1 MLSKKYLI
9 ELKNEYLKNKE
20 NDIKERMFKKVELIN
35 LISDNNI
42 NLDTKFN
49 YEIIT
54 HGITNQS
61 NSGRCWIFGGL
72 NILREEIIKKCNLDN
87 FELSESYI
95 SFYDKL
101 EKINYAIEKIIELID
116 KGKDEYD
123 EYLSCLLSTGIED
136 GGYYSTFVSLVKKY
150 GIVPKNIYPETY
162 QSSNTSEIN
171 QILNRLIKKFYLEI
185 KNSSKREK
193 VKEKYIKYAYR
204 IISNTY
210 GKIISTFNFE
220 YIDKNNNYHVEKKL
234 TPKDF
239 YNKYI
244 KKDFLDDYIEVFCFE
259 DEKYKINNLYE
270 IEGTSNIVG
279 VKDINVLNISIFDMK
294 RLLLKQIKNNEPV
307 YFSASTPVKYLDG
320 IWIDVFKRYGDIF
333 DIDLELNN
341 NEIIKTNDKTGEH
354 VMVFTGVN
362 VVDGKTKMWKIENS
376 WGETEG
382 DSGYFIATDDWVN
395 KYVFNIIIN
404 KKYLTKKQKMILK
417 NRPIKIKS
425 INSKF

>member
-1 MLSKKYLI
+1 M
-9 ELKNEYLKNKE
+9 KNT
-20 NDIKERMFKKVELIN
+20 R
-35 LISDNNI
+35 
-42 NLDTKFN
+42 
-49 YEIIT
+49 
-54 HGITNQS
+54 
-61 NSGRCWIFGGL
+61 
-72 NILREEIIKKCNLDN
+72 
-87 FELSESYI
+87 
-95 SFYDKL
+95 
-101 EKINYAIEKIIELID
+101 
-116 KGKDEYD
+116 
-123 EYLSCLLSTGIED
+123 
-136 GGYYSTFVSLVKKY
+136 
-150 GIVPKNIYPETY
+150 
-162 QSSNTSEIN
+162 
-171 QILNRLIKKFYLEI
+171 
-185 KNSSKREK
+185 
-193 VKEKYIKYAYR
+193 
-204 IISNTY
+204 
-210 GKIISTFNFE
+210 
-220 YIDKNNNYHVEKKL
+220 
-234 TPKDF
+234 
-239 YNKYI
+239 

-279 VKDINVLNISIFDMK
+279 VKDINVLNISIVDMK